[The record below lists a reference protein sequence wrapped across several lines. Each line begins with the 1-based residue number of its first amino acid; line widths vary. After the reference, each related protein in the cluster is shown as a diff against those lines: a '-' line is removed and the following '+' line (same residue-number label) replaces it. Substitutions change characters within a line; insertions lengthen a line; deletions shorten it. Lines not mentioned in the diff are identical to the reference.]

1 MADVCTAYPMALAAQ
16 DVIPIAFA
24 GAGYYYLTQR
34 IEASVPEAGPATKA
48 AATLLV
54 LGAIVAGPGRKA
66 LVTLSDAS
74 ECYPYLQL
82 PFFAALAPG
91 FAVLTWGAIS
101 TLKGRKM
108 SFWPYAGLLVVGVA
122 AAVGTDN
129 RVLLLAT
136 GGTWAVALAASAGLI
151 AKQSGEL
158 PAIALYAVS
167 AVGTLALPV
176 IGGKD
181 DVSSLK
187 YQWLAQGINTVSQA
201 AFGYAS
207 YRLLSAFRRQDK
219 SSTVEI
225 AT

>member
-1 MADVCTAYPMALAAQ
+1 MTDVCTAYPFALAAQ
-16 DVIPIAFA
+16 DVVPIVFA

-34 IEASVPEAGPATKA
+34 IDASIPEAGSATKA
-48 AATLLV
+48 ASIILV
-54 LGAIVAGPGRKA
+54 VGSIVAGPGRKV
-66 LVTLSDAS
+66 LVTLSDGS
-74 ECYPYLQL
+74 ECYPSLQL

-91 FAVLTWGAIS
+91 FAILTWGAVSVI
-101 TLKGRKM
+101 KGRKVN
-108 SFWPYAGLLVVGVA
+108 FWPYLGLLVVGVA
-122 AAVGTDN
+122 AAVGTEK

-136 GGTWAVALAASAGLI
+136 GGTWAVALAVSAGLI
-151 AKQSGEL
+151 AKRSGDL
-158 PAIALYAVS
+158 PAMALYAVN